1 MKTNKL
7 MTRLLSSALIALGFT
22 SCEEMED
29 EYGSPSR
36 DFQVKGVVTDE
47 NGKPIENI
55 RVIIRNAYEYGYSPD
70 TTYTDA
76 QGNFSSNV
84 IRDYGFINEHTA
96 YFDDIDGDANGGTF
110 QSDSTSLNDMPSKQT
125 EKGDG
130 WYEGKYEF
138 EVQKKLK
145 KKEGVSK

>member
-7 MTRLLSSALIALGFT
+7 MTRLLSGALIALGFT

-84 IRDYGFINEHTA
+84 IRDYGFINEQTA

-138 EVQKKLK
+138 EVQQKLK
-145 KKEGVSK
+145 KEKNH

>member
-7 MTRLLSSALIALGFT
+7 MMRLLSGALIAL
-22 SCEEMED
+22 
-29 EYGSPSR
+29 
-36 DFQVKGVVTDE
+36 GVVTDE

-55 RVIIRNAYEYGYSPD
+55 RVIIRDAYEYGYNPD

-84 IRDYGFINEHTA
+84 IRDYGFVNEQTA
-96 YFDDIDGDANGGTF
+96 YFDDVDGEANGGAF

-130 WYEGKYEF
+130 SWYQGKYEF
-138 EVQKKLK
+138 EVQVRSAAKAEERRNQLIH
-145 KKEGVSK
+145 SL